1 MNLKNGFMMKKI
13 EKKVPKNFTY
23 KISIFF
29 ENDGFFVI
37 FLTGKQSAD
46 IK

>member
-1 MNLKNGFMMKKI
+1 MRKKI
-13 EKKVPKNFTY
+13 EKKVPKIFTY

-29 ENDGFFVI
+29 ENVKFFVI
-37 FLTGKQSAD
+37 FQTDKQSAD

>member
-1 MNLKNGFMMKKI
+1 MMKKI
-13 EKKVPKNFTY
+13 EKKDPKNFTY

-29 ENDGFFVI
+29 ENVHFFVI
-37 FLTGKQSAD
+37 FQTAGKQSAD

>member
-1 MNLKNGFMMKKI
+1 MRKKI
-13 EKKVPKNFTY
+13 EKKVPKIFTY

-29 ENDGFFVI
+29 ENVNFFVI
-37 FLTGKQSAD
+37 FQTGKQSAD